1 MSYLFKAIL
10 NLIDFFYQK
19 KIINFFKKNMDS
31 NMQLLL
37 DIGSHK
43 GETIEIFLKNFN
55 IKNIYSFEASASNY
69 AKLKNN
75 VMKILESNDI
85 ASFDSIG
92 NIFDHNI
99 HEAIA
104 QKSSKEKKG
113 IIIDEFEKG
122 YTYHDRVIRHAK
134 VIVSSGKE

>member
-55 IKNIYSFEASASNY
+55 IKNIYSFEASAFNY
-69 AKLKNN
+69 VILKNN
-75 VMKILESNDI
+75 VTKIKNHKVS
-85 ASFDSIG
+85 
-92 NIFDHNI
+92 
-99 HEAIA
+99 
-104 QKSSKEKKG
+104 
-113 IIIDEFEKG
+113 
-122 YTYHDRVIRHAK
+122 DRAAVQLLNQVFR
-134 VIVSSGKE
+134 ER

>member
-69 AKLKNN
+69 VKLKNN
-75 VMKILESNDI
+75 AMKIQK
-85 ASFDSIG
+85 
-92 NIFDHNI
+92 NIL
-99 HEAIA
+99 
-104 QKSSKEKKG
+104 
-113 IIIDEFEKG
+113 
-122 YTYHDRVIRHAK
+122 TVI
-134 VIVSSGKE
+134 

>member
-1 MSYLFKAIL
+1 MSYLFKAII

-55 IKNIYSFEASASNY
+55 IKKGELLFTFYF
-69 AKLKNN
+69 
-75 VMKILESNDI
+75 
-85 ASFDSIG
+85 
-92 NIFDHNI
+92 IFLFLNW
-99 HEAIA
+99 
-104 QKSSKEKKG
+104 
-113 IIIDEFEKG
+113 
-122 YTYHDRVIRHAK
+122 
-134 VIVSSGKE
+134 